1 LSERGRDVAFEL
13 LGQGHYQLSLP
24 EMEP

>member
-13 LGQGHYQLSLP
+13 LEQGHYQLSLP